1 MASFNRVV
9 LLGNLTRDPEV
20 KYTTSGMA
28 VCEISLAMN
37 HSWKDSRTNE
47 KKEEV
52 TFVEVTLFGRTAEIA
67 GEYLTKGRPALI
79 EGRLKLER
87 WHDRTDGK
95 PRSKLIVIAESLQL
109 VGGRRD
115 GDGGGAQAG
124 AARGPDDRL
133 SPDEAAAIIDG
144 SPF

>member
-1 MASFNRVV
+1 
-9 LLGNLTRDPEV
+9 
-20 KYTTSGMA
+20 MA

-67 GEYLTKGRPALI
+67 GEYLAKGRPALI

-109 VGGRRD
+109 IGGRRD
-115 GDGGGAQAG
+115 GDGAPSGGG
-124 AARGPDDRL
+124 ARGPDDRL

>member
-1 MASFNRVV
+1 
-9 LLGNLTRDPEV
+9 
-20 KYTTSGMA
+20 MA

-47 KKEEV
+47 RKEEV

-67 GEYLTKGRPALI
+67 GEYLAKGRPALI

-115 GDGGGAQAG
+115 GEPAAAGGEP
-124 AARGPDDRL
+124 ARGPGGQL
-133 SPDEAAAIIDG
+133 SAEEAAAIIDG
-144 SPF
+144 TPF